1 MNCIYK
7 KDYPLQTT
15 LVKFGP
21 TEYIKKLPELGKLQ
35 KIVSDMVLTL
45 SGEGYSDTYLI
56 EAQIDDDAG
65 MLLRIL
71 NYSMAVAMAG
81 KTISGNGSYMEI
93 TMPSPALLYFEESKT
108 EDFVAIR
115 IKFPSGESVLYK
127 APAIKILN
135 HSVSEL
141 EGMAL
146 LLPFYVL
153 KIRKELKNKGTDLKV
168 RKRLSKELEGY
179 IEEIV
184 NLLKASKKN
193 SYINEEDLALLLS
206 SLHKIN
212 SELYGKYEEFAEVNM
227 NLKKFGKSGV
237 REAIDKAVGKAKK
250 EGRAELFALLESGV
264 SLDEAKKRFGF
275 V

>member
-1 MNCIYK
+1 
-7 KDYPLQTT
+7 
-15 LVKFGP
+15 
-21 TEYIKKLPELGKLQ
+21 
-35 KIVSDMVLTL
+35 MVLTL